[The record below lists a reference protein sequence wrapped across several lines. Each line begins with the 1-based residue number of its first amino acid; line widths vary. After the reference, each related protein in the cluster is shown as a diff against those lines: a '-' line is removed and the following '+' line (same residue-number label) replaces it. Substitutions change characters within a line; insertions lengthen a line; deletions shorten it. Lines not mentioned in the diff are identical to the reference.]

1 MISSPEHEAIISALT
16 DFQLVHDDEASTS
29 YEAPRLSYTERGMRI
44 VNQPPLPR
52 SLSLTKIP
60 PFTSRHLLPS
70 NIPNQTYKVKL
81 SYFNEQMWI
90 ENKVLIDTGASQSH
104 CIPLPIPVATAQ
116 EYSFITY
123 DGHQSTLNQKS
134 KIMMKTPNSILLEFD
149 CYINPTI
156 KNDFYHILLGIN
168 FLDRITT
175 YDIKPTHITL
185 IQH

>member
-1 MISSPEHEAIISALT
+1 M
-16 DFQLVHDDEASTS
+16 HDDETSTS

-60 PFTSRHLLPS
+60 RFTSRHLFPS

-81 SYFNEQMWI
+81 SYFNGQTWI
-90 ENKVLIDTGASQSH
+90 ENKVLIDIGASHSH
-104 CIPLPIPVATAQ
+104 CIPLPIVVVTAQ

-134 KIMMKTPNSILLEFD
+134 KIMMKTPNYILLEFN
-149 CYINPTI
+149 CYIDPTI
-156 KNDFYHILLGIN
+156 KNDYHHILLAN
-168 FLDRITT
+168 EFSRSL
-175 YDIKPTHITL
+175 YHL
-185 IQH
+185 